1 MLFRVPLVIFVSTRV
16 PVILWFFILN
26 IVLRIVIELLVKT
39 TIVYNSSWLVPKRL
53 VFAEVVVVA
62 VPSLALAW
70 ILRVAVV
77 TPRGERV
84 LLPVLSSGALVVL
97 LGGGVS
103 LLLARILS
111 IKLFLIF
118 TFALALFP
126 LQGLFLGF
134 GHSQVSLQLF
144 PN

>member
-1 MLFRVPLVIFVSTRV
+1 MLIGVPLVIFVSTRV

-62 VPSLALAW
+62 VPSLPLTW

-118 TFALALFP
+118 TFALTLFP
-126 LQGLFLGF
+126 L
-134 GHSQVSLQLF
+134 
-144 PN
+144 